1 MICQS
6 VLKIKKICLVLI
18 LIFSFLPLNIS
29 AQQQRPK
36 LSRNSANE
44 RSEFRFKVSVLVS
57 RDKDSYVY
65 SYTLEQLDNGRLN
78 YKSIDRFRL
87 IFPCGERAYKS
98 IENLE
103 SDGWQVSESN
113 GFYDSKIGKAKLSGL
128 EFSPTYPII
137 PNGDGAST
145 GDKSFGFSFTSK
157 CAPVKGQWK
166 AFGEGKEDIGEVDVP
181 CGCNENLASNYPA
194 IDDQGQNKPNQPRRL
209 PIPQPQTSNSNNSNN
224 SNDSQ
229 DEVNKTRNK
238 PVDDKIT
245 VTRKE
250 IIISPDTI
258 LKLKMKSELSSATA
272 KIGDKFEAE
281 LFEDVK
287 ANQQSVLPAGCIV
300 IGRVISV
307 EPAKKGNKSGAIGIN
322 FERLV
327 LPSKRAISVVGELT
341 SLNKDESKIDS
352 EGHVEGSSGKRTAV
366 FIGGGAAGGAAIGAI
381 AGGGKGAGIGAAIG
395 VGAGVLGVLLTKG
408 QEAIVKPGTEFGLLL
423 TQPLRIPNANLA
435 EKPKFSETEQDKIFT
450 DGATIYQAQVKL
462 KELGYLNS
470 TPRSRISPSVKRAI
484 INYQNDNNL
493 RPTGLIDY
501 PTAISLGVIDRK

>member
-1 MICQS
+1 MLCQS
-6 VLKIKKICLVLI
+6 SLKIKSFCLVLM

-57 RDKDSYVY
+57 RNKDSYLY

-78 YKSIDRFRL
+78 YKSIERFRL
-87 IFPCGERAYKS
+87 IFPCGEKAYKS

-103 SDGWQVSESN
+103 SDGWQVSESSD
-113 GFYDSKIGKAKLSGL
+113 FYDSKIGKGKLSGL

-137 PNGDGAST
+137 PNGDAT
-145 GDKSFGFSFTSK
+145 AIGDKSFGFSFTSK
-157 CAPVKGQWK
+157 CAPTRGQWK
-166 AFGEGKEDIGEVDVP
+166 AFGEGKEDLGEIDVP
-181 CGCNENLASNYPA
+181 CGCNESLSSNNSS
-194 IDDQGQNKPNQPRRL
+194 IGDRGQSKSNPPKTL
-209 PIPQPQTSNSNNSNN
+209 PIPQSQTSN

-229 DEVNKTRNK
+229 DEVNKTSNK
-238 PVDDKIT
+238 SIDDKIT

-258 LKLKMKSELSSATA
+258 LKLRMKSELSSATA

-287 ANQQSVLPAGCIV
+287 ANQLSVLPAGCTV

-307 EPAKKGNKSGAIGIN
+307 EPAKKGNKSGTIGIN

-423 TQPLRIPNANLA
+423 TQPLRIANANLA
-435 EKPKFSETEQDKIFT
+435 EQPKFSETQQDKIFT
-450 DGATIYQAQVKL
+450 DSNTIYQAQVKL

-470 TPRSRISPSVKRAI
+470 IPRSRISPSVKRAI
-484 INYQNDNNL
+484 ISYQNDNNL

-501 PTAISLGVIDRK
+501 PTALSLGIIDNE

>member
-1 MICQS
+1 MFCRS
-6 VLKIKKICLVLI
+6 ALKIKSLCLMLM

-57 RDKDSYVY
+57 RDRDNYVY
-65 SYTLEQLDNGRLN
+65 NYTLEQLDNGRLN

-87 IFPCGERAYKS
+87 IFPCGEKAYKA

-103 SDGWQVSESN
+103 SDGWQVSELSN
-113 GFYDSKIGKAKLSGL
+113 VYDSKIGKGKLSGL

-137 PNGDGAST
+137 PNGDGATT

-157 CAPVKGQWK
+157 CAPTRGQWK
-166 AFGEGKEDIGEVDVP
+166 AFGEGKEDLGEIDVP
-181 CGCNENLASNYPA
+181 CGCNENLANNYPSTNETN
-194 IDDQGQNKPNQPRRL
+194 QNKSSKNQPRTL
-209 PIPQPQTSNSNNSNN
+209 PTPQRQADTNNP
-224 SNDSQ
+224 NDSRAS
-229 DEVNKTRNK
+229 ETTENNKQTTDN
-238 PVDDKIT
+238 KIT
-245 VTRKE
+245 VTKKE

-258 LKLKMKSELSSATA
+258 LKLRMKSELSSATA
-272 KIGDKFEAE
+272 KIGDKFQAE

-287 ANQQSVLPAGCIV
+287 ANQLSVLPAGSTV

-307 EPAKKGNKSGAIGIN
+307 EPAKKGNKSGTIGIN

-327 LPSKRAISVVGELT
+327 LPSSRAISVVGELT
-341 SLNKDESKIDS
+341 SLNKDENKIDS

-408 QEAIVKPGTEFGLLL
+408 QEAIVKPGAEFGLLL

-435 EKPKFSETEQDKIFT
+435 EQPKFSETQQDKIFT
-450 DGATIYQAQVKL
+450 DSSTIYQAQVKL
-462 KELGYLNS
+462 KELGYLSS

-484 INYQNDNNL
+484 ISYQNDNNL

-501 PTAISLGVIDRK
+501 PTALSLGIIDKE